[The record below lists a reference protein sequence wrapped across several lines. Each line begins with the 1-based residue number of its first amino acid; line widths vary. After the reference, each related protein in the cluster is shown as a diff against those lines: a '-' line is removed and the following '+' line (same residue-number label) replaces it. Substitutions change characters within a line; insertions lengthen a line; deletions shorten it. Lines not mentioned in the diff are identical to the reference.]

1 MQTIS
6 KMHEKNV
13 QNNVHVEKVD
23 TILSDVENVPFA
35 LRGATVKT
43 ILYWLFSVIAA
54 AELSG
59 AFFFYISSF
68 EMPQVAA
75 AMKSTLSKKVKIM
88 AGPLFKVK
96 KQKRVWKR
104 RFG

>member
-1 MQTIS
+1 
-6 KMHEKNV
+6 MHEKNV
-13 QNNVHVEKVD
+13 QNTVHVEKVD

-54 AELSG
+54 AELSA

-75 AMKSTLSKKVKIM
+75 AVISVVIALARLAYHRAIGLRYECQRAT
-88 AGPLFKVK
+88 
-96 KQKRVWKR
+96 RV
-104 RFG
+104 GQQPSQ